1 MLPGTFKSGSIDTAA
16 NTRLTQKAVVIHH
29 TLNSLGGETTVAIET
44 IESLYE
50 LGYEVDLVTVQPPD
64 LDILTKS
71 YGKKIHIARTKS
83 LLPFKLNY
91 FGVYQRLLTLLSS
104 TDFRDSDVIIN
115 THGDAL
121 PYRISGDVPYLL
133 YLHFPTFLM
142 NSAGGYGSNK
152 YRKSFFWRTYFKPYS
167 IITRS
172 LATRTAKRSNLI
184 LTNSAFSREAIRE
197 AIPGVQPHVLYPP
210 VDTERFFSAYS
221 QPINT
226 REAKVLVVS
235 RFSPE
240 KRIENA
246 IKIAHLLGGK
256 IKFQIVGSL
265 MPTNK
270 AYFRELKQMIEM
282 YGLTESVNLTPNA
295 NNEELIDSMSSSMV
309 YLHTMIGE
317 HFGVSIVEAMAAGL
331 LPIVPSYGGCSEITP
346 RDQQYHT
353 LEKAADLIAKNIKY
367 ANDDK
372 KMKMR
377 EMSLQFSPS
386 SFRKAMRIHIERA
399 RSQIG
404 VHRSSST

>member
-50 LGYEVDLVTVQPPD
+50 LGYEVDLVTVQPPN
-64 LDILTKS
+64 LDILTNS